1 MPRPEI
7 AALLTIVVTSA
18 SALPSVAMAAKPG
31 DPVRGERVF
40 QRCYA
45 CHSVEPDEGNL
56 QGPNLYKVLGRPAAV
71 VPGFEYS
78 QAMKQKAAE
87 GLVWD
92 AATLDAFI
100 ADPDAVVPGTLMS
113 IPPVRNSQER
123 SDLIAYLA
131 RFGRFQD

>member
-1 MPRPEI
+1 VPRPEI
-7 AALLTIVVTSA
+7 AALLIVVTSV
-18 SALPSVAMAAKPG
+18 SALPSVAMAAEPG

-45 CHSVEPDEGNL
+45 CHSDEPDEGNL

-78 QAMKQKAAE
+78 QAMKQKAAA

-113 IPPVRNSQER
+113 IPPVRNAQER

>member
-1 MPRPEI
+1 MRRPAS
-7 AALLTIVVTSA
+7 AALLILVTSVT
-18 SALPSVAMAAKPG
+18 ALPSTAIAADSG

-45 CHSVEPDEGNL
+45 CHSVEPDEGNF
-56 QGPNLYKVLGRPAAV
+56 QGPNLYKILGRPAAAI
-71 VPGFEYS
+71 PGFEYS

-92 AATLDAFI
+92 AATLDAYI
-100 ADPDAVVPGTLMS
+100 ADPNAVVPGTLMS
-113 IPPVRNSQER
+113 IPPVRNAQDR

-131 RFGRFQD
+131 RSGRFQD